1 MSAQRTLVALLAGAA
16 AATLAQ
22 PAAAQTERFELSG
35 ERVAIYNLAGQV
47 TVVPGSG
54 SAVVV
59 EVTRGGQDG
68 AQLRIEQGPIEGY
81 QTLRVIYPDNEISY
95 RDMHRGSRTDL
106 RVREDGTFGGG
117 RDRHRGSRVRIGGEG
132 GGLEAHADLTIRV
145 PAGQTL
151 SLYQAVGEVSASGVN
166 GNLRLDT
173 HSAPVTATDISGELV
188 VDVGSGRVEVS
199 GVEGDANLDTGS
211 GSVKVS
217 DVRGDYLRVDTGS
230 GEVTATNIS
239 VLSLEIDTGSGGVE
253 VTRAT
258 ARDVG
263 IDTGSGSVELEL
275 TAETRDI
282 SIDTGSGSVTVT
294 LPASYGA
301 TVDIETGS
309 GGIDLD
315 FPVRVRRFERDHVYG
330 TIGDGSGSL
339 KIDTGS
345 GSIRIRKAG

>member
-1 MSAQRTLVALLAGAA
+1 MSAYRTLVSLVAGAA

-35 ERVAIYNLAGQV
+35 EQLAVYNLAGRV
-47 TVVPGSG
+47 TLAPG

-59 EVTRGGQDG
+59 EVTRGGRDAG
-68 AQLRIEQGPIEGY
+68 SLRIEQGPIEGR
-81 QTLRVIYPDNEISY
+81 QTLRIVYPDDEVTY
-95 RDMHRGSRTDL
+95 RELHRGSRTDL

-117 RDRHRGSRVRIGGEG
+117 GDRDRGQRVRIGGDG

-145 PAGQTL
+145 PTGQTL
-151 SLYQAVGEVSASGVN
+151 AVYLAVGEVSASNVN
-166 GNLRLDT
+166 GDLRLDT
-173 HSAPVTATDISGELV
+173 HSAPVTATAITGNLV
-188 VDVGSGRVEVS
+188 VDVGSGWVEVS
-199 GVEGDANLDTGS
+199 GVEGDANIDTGS

-217 DVRGDYLRVDTGS
+217 GVRGDYLRVDTGS
-230 GEVTATNIS
+230 GSVTASNVS
-239 VLSLEIDTGSGGVE
+239 VSTLEIDTGSGDVHVAG
-253 VTRAT
+253 AA

-263 IDTGSGSVELEL
+263 VDTGSGSVDLEL
-275 TAETRDI
+275 TAESRDI
-282 SIDTGSGSVTVT
+282 SIDTGSGTVTVT
-294 LPASYGA
+294 LPGSYSA

-315 FPVRVRRFERDHVYG
+315 FPVQVRRFERDHVYG

-345 GSIRIRKAG
+345 GSVRIRKAG